1 MKTFQLSVFLLT
13 IIVLFCSISTKIL
26 QKSQN
31 TLKNTSKDTLKN
43 EPQKYKIKTIV
54 IDAGHGGSD
63 PGALGKVSYEKQ
75 VTLAVSLKLGELLA
89 QHLPEIKVI
98 QTRSK
103 DTHVKLYERATVAN
117 KNAADL
123 FISIHCNSLDI
134 KKTPKNKAVAG
145 TEVFI
150 MGAHV
155 SEENLAVAKRENS
168 VILKETDYKKNYG
181 GFDPNS
187 PQSHIMLVL
196 EQNAY
201 LENSLKLAD
210 FTDKQLK
217 DKAKR
222 TNRGLKQA
230 GFIVLKQATMPS
242 MLVEIG
248 FMTNEEEEKFMNTAD
263 GQEILASALL
273 RAIKDYKKEVER

>member
-1 MKTFQLSVFLLT
+1 MKTFKLNVFLLT
-13 IIVLFCSISTKIL
+13 IIVLFCSVSTKIL
-26 QKSQN
+26 QKNQN
-31 TLKNTSKDTLKN
+31 LAKNT
-43 EPQKYKIKTIV
+43 PQKYKMKTIV

-63 PGALGKVSYEKQ
+63 PGALGKISYEKK
-75 VTLAVSLKLGELLA
+75 VTLAVSLKLGELIKE
-89 QHLPEIKVI
+89 HLPEIKVI

-103 DTHVKLYERATVAN
+103 DTHVKLYERATIAN
-117 KNAADL
+117 KNNADL
-123 FISIHCNSLDI
+123 FISIHCNSLDV

-210 FTDKQLK
+210 FTDRQLK

-248 FMTNEEEEKFMNTAD
+248 FMTNEEEEKFMNTTD

-273 RAIKDYKKEVER
+273 RAIKDYKKEIER

>member
-1 MKTFQLSVFLLT
+1 MKTFKLNVFLLT
-13 IIVLFCSISTKIL
+13 IIVLFCSVSTKIL
-26 QKSQN
+26 QKNQN
-31 TLKNTSKDTLKN
+31 LAKNT
-43 EPQKYKIKTIV
+43 PQKYKMKTIV

-63 PGALGKVSYEKQ
+63 PGALGKISYEKK

-103 DTHVKLYERATVAN
+103 DTHVKLHERATVAN
-117 KNAADL
+117 KNSADL

-210 FTDKQLK
+210 FTDRQLK

-248 FMTNEEEEKFMNTAD
+248 FMTNEEEEKFMNTVE

-273 RAIKDYKKEVER
+273 RAIKDYKKEIER

>member
-1 MKTFQLSVFLLT
+1 MKIFQLNVFLLT
-13 IIVLFCSISTKIL
+13 IIVLFSSASTKIL

-31 TLKNTSKDTLKN
+31 IAKNI
-43 EPQKYKIKTIV
+43 PQKYKIKTIV

-63 PGALGKVSYEKQ
+63 PGALGKISYEKQ
-75 VTLAVSLKLGELLA
+75 VTLAVSLKLGQLLG

-117 KNAADL
+117 KNSADL

-134 KKTPKNKAVAG
+134 KKTPKNKTVAG

-210 FTDKQLK
+210 FADKQLK

-263 GQEILASALL
+263 GQEILASAIF
-273 RAIKDYKKEVER
+273 RAIKDYKKEIER

>member
-31 TLKNTSKDTLKN
+31 TSKNTLKN
-43 EPQKYKIKTIV
+43 ELQKYKIKTIV

-103 DTHVKLYERATVAN
+103 DVHVKLYERATVAN
-117 KNAADL
+117 KNSADL
-123 FISIHCNSLDI
+123 FISIHCNSLDV

-181 GFDPNS
+181 DFDPNS

-248 FMTNEEEEKFMNTAD
+248 FMTNEEEERFMNTAD

>member
-1 MKTFQLSVFLLT
+1 MRTFRLNVFLLS
-13 IIVLFCSISTKIL
+13 IIVLTSSASTKIL
-26 QKSQN
+26 QKSKN
-31 TLKNTSKDTLKN
+31 IAKNTTNVL
-43 EPQKYKIKTIV
+43 QKYKMKTIV

-103 DTHVKLYERATVAN
+103 DVHVKLYERATVAN
-117 KNAADL
+117 KNSADL
-123 FISIHCNSLDI
+123 FISIHCNSLDV

-210 FTDKQLK
+210 FTDRQLK

-248 FMTNEEEEKFMNTAD
+248 FMTNEEEEKFMNTAN

-273 RAIKDYKKEVER
+273 RAIKDYKKEIER

>member
-1 MKTFQLSVFLLT
+1 MKTFQLNVFLLT
-13 IIVLFCSISTKIL
+13 IIVLFCSVSTKIL
-26 QKSQN
+26 QKTQN
-31 TLKNTSKDTLKN
+31 LAKNTAN
-43 EPQKYKIKTIV
+43 APQKYKMKTIV

-63 PGALGKVSYEKQ
+63 PGALGKISYEKK

-103 DTHVKLYERATVAN
+103 DTHVKLHERATVAN
-117 KNAADL
+117 KNNADL
-123 FISIHCNSLDI
+123 FISIHCNSLDV

-168 VILKETDYKKNYG
+168 VILKETDYKKHYG

-273 RAIKDYKKEVER
+273 RAIKDYKKEIER

>member
-1 MKTFQLSVFLLT
+1 MKTFKLNVFLLT
-13 IIVLFCSISTKIL
+13 IIVLFCSASTKIL
-26 QKSQN
+26 QKNQN
-31 TLKNTSKDTLKN
+31 IAKNTSKNTSN
-43 EPQKYKIKTIV
+43 TPQKYKMKTIV

-63 PGALGKVSYEKQ
+63 PGALGKISYEKKI
-75 VTLAVSLKLGELLA
+75 TLAVSLKLGELIKE
-89 QHLPEIKVI
+89 HLPEIKVI

-103 DTHVKLYERATVAN
+103 DTHVKLHERATVAN
-117 KNAADL
+117 KNSADL
-123 FISIHCNSLDI
+123 FISIHCNSLDV

-273 RAIKDYKKEVER
+273 RAIKDYKKEIER

>member
-1 MKTFQLSVFLLT
+1 MKTFKLNVFLLT
-13 IIVLFCSISTKIL
+13 IIVLFCSLSTKIL
-26 QKSQN
+26 QKNQN
-31 TLKNTSKDTLKN
+31 LTKNTPNT
-43 EPQKYKIKTIV
+43 PQKYKMKTIV

-63 PGALGKVSYEKQ
+63 PGALGKVSYEKK
-75 VTLAVSLKLGELLA
+75 VTLAVSLKLGELIKE
-89 QHLPEIKVI
+89 HLPEIKVI

-103 DTHVKLYERATVAN
+103 DIHVKLYERATVAN
-117 KNAADL
+117 KNNADL
-123 FISIHCNSLDI
+123 FISIHCNSLDV

-273 RAIKDYKKEVER
+273 RAIKEYKKEIER

>member
-1 MKTFQLSVFLLT
+1 MKTFKLSVFLLT
-13 IIVLFCSISTKIL
+13 IIVLFCSLSTKIL
-26 QKSQN
+26 QKNQN
-31 TLKNTSKDTLKN
+31 LVKNTANT
-43 EPQKYKIKTIV
+43 PQKYKMKTIV

-63 PGALGKVSYEKQ
+63 PGALGKISYEKK

-103 DTHVKLYERATVAN
+103 DTHVKLHERATVAN
-117 KNAADL
+117 KNNADL
-123 FISIHCNSLDI
+123 FISIHCNSLDV

-201 LENSLKLAD
+201 VENSLKLAD

-273 RAIKDYKKEVER
+273 RAIKDYKKEIER